1 MLRAY
6 AKGTLWKSKGVGSYM
21 CPTLALC
28 AGEGHTPSIERDRGA
43 VKMRSDRS
51 KWEII
56 LDILEVIRAEEKAK
70 KTRIMYMA
78 YLDWRNFT
86 RHFNFLLEEGH
97 IMKCNPDNEC
107 YKLTENGDN
116 LLKKLKEVHEILC

>member
-56 LDILEVIRAEEKAK
+56 LDILEVIQTEKKMK
-70 KTRIMYMA
+70 KTRIMYNA
-78 YLDWRNFT
+78 YLDWRNFM
-86 RHFNFLLEEGH
+86 RYFNFLLEKGC
-97 IMKCNPDNEC
+97 IMKCNPAVSPKEC
-107 YKLTENGDN
+107 
-116 LLKKLKEVHEILC
+116 

>member
-1 MLRAY
+1 M
-6 AKGTLWKSKGVGSYM
+6 GS
-21 CPTLALC
+21 
-28 AGEGHTPSIERDRGA
+28 E
-43 VKMRSDRS
+43 RS

-78 YLDWRNFT
+78 YLDWRNFK
-86 RHFNFLLEEGH
+86 RHFNFLLEEGY

-107 YKLTENGDN
+107 YKITENGDN

>member
-1 MLRAY
+1 M
-6 AKGTLWKSKGVGSYM
+6 GS
-21 CPTLALC
+21 
-28 AGEGHTPSIERDRGA
+28 E
-43 VKMRSDRS
+43 RS

-56 LDILEVIRAEEKAK
+56 LDILEVIRAEQKAK

-107 YKLTENGDN
+107 YKLTLMSRD
-116 LLKKLKEVHEILC
+116 LLG